1 MRPRGQVIE
10 VIAGLA
16 LMTILVV
23 VGSRVVG
30 ADLKSMVYMLIL
42 GTLVVVF
49 WTVGLKWGR

>member
-1 MRPRGQVIE
+1 MRPRGQVLE

-16 LMTILVV
+16 LMIILVV

-42 GTLVVVF
+42 GALVVVF